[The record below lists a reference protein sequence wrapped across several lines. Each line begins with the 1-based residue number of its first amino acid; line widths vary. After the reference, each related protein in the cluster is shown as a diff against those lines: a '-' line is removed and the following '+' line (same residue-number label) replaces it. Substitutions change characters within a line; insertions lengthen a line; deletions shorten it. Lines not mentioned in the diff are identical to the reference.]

1 MKRKSP
7 YPIAKVTL
15 NLREGDADFLAQHYP
30 DLGYG
35 LVIRQ
40 LVAAAVD
47 KIKTDLNAKGAQL
60 SEVNQ

>member
-7 YPIAKVTL
+7 FPIVKVTL

-30 DLGYG
+30 ELGYG
-35 LVIRQ
+35 VVIRQ

-47 KIKTDLNAKGAQL
+47 KIKADLDSKGAQL
-60 SEVNQ
+60 EAQ